1 MLDLRAATAYTV
13 CMRGEVERQGTML
26 TLVQPE
32 HRIPGDHPIRRIKG
46 LADAELQRLSRV
58 FERMYAA
65 RGRPSIPPERLL
77 KACLLIALYSVRSE
91 RQFCEQLQYNLLF
104 RWFLDLGWDEPSF
117 DASTFAKNK
126 DRLLEADVARRFF
139 EGIVAAA
146 KAARLLSAEHFT
158 VDGTLIEAWA
168 SLKSFRPREEQPG
181 DRPPPDDAGNPT
193 VNFHGEKRSNVT
205 HVSTTDPEAQLAR
218 KGPGK
223 EAKLCFSAHV
233 VMENRNGLCVALS
246 VADANPATERTEAV
260 RLLKTLRRRGFR
272 ATTVGGDKG
281 YDTQHFVTDVRALGI
296 APHVAQHITTHR
308 DSRIDARTTR
318 HAGYTVSQRC
328 RKRIEEIFGWGK
340 TIGGLRKS
348 RYRGRQ
354 RTGLWAYFVG
364 SAYNLLRMA
373 KLLPALAP
381 T

>member
-1 MLDLRAATAYTV
+1 MLDLRAATAYTAR
-13 CMRGEVERQGTML
+13 MRGEVERQRTML

-32 HRIPGDHPIRRIKG
+32 DRIPADHPIRRIKAV
-46 LADAELQRLSRV
+46 ADAELAHLSPV
-58 FERMYAA
+58 FEGMYAE

-104 RWFLDLGWDEPSF
+104 QWFLDLRWDEAGF
-117 DASTFAKNK
+117 DASTFAKNRE
-126 DRLLEADVARRFF
+126 RLLQAEVARRFF
-139 EGIVAAA
+139 EGVVAQA
-146 KAARLLSAEHFT
+146 KNARLLSAEHFT

-168 SLKSFRPREEQPG
+168 SLKSFRPRGEQPS
-181 DRPPPDDAGNPT
+181 DRPPPDDPGNPT
-193 VNFHGEKRSNVT
+193 VHFHGEKRSNAT

-260 RLLKTLRRRGFR
+260 RLLTGLRRRGFR
-272 ATTVGGDKG
+272 PTTAGGDKA
-281 YDTQHFVTDVRALGI
+281 YDTADYVRDLRALGV
-296 APHVAQHITTHR
+296 APHVAQNITTR
-308 DSRIDARTTR
+308 RGSQIDARTTR
-318 HAGYTVSQRC
+318 HAGYAISQRC

-340 TIGGLRKS
+340 TIGGLRKT
-348 RYRGRQ
+348 RYRGRK
-354 RTGLWAYFVG
+354 RTALWAYFVG
-364 SAYNLLRMA
+364 TAYNLLRMA
-373 KLLPALAP
+373 KLLPDLAP
-381 T
+381 A

>member
-1 MLDLRAATAYTV
+1 MAVATYTAR
-13 CMRGEVERQGTML
+13 MRGEVERQVGML

-32 HRIPGDHPIRRIKG
+32 QRIPADHPLRRIKA
-46 LADAELQRLSRV
+46 LADGELRQLSAV
-58 FERMYAA
+58 FERMYAE

-91 RQFCEQLQYNLLF
+91 RQFCEQLNYNLLF
-104 RWFLDLGWDEPSF
+104 RWFLDLGWDDPSF

-126 DRLLEADVARRFF
+126 QRLLAADVARRFF
-139 EGIVAAA
+139 DGIVRTA

-168 SLKSFRPREEQPG
+168 SLKSFRPRDEEPG
-181 DRPPPDDAGNPT
+181 DRPPPDDTGNPT
-193 VNFHGEKRSNVT
+193 VNFHGEKRSNAT

-218 KGPGK
+218 KGKGK
-223 EAKLCFSAHV
+223 EAKLSFSAHV
-233 VMENRNGLCVALS
+233 VMENRNGLCVAVS

-272 ATTVGGDKG
+272 PTTVGGDKA
-281 YDTQHFVTDVRALGI
+281 YDTEQFVEDVRALGI
-296 APHVAQHITTHR
+296 TPHVAQNITKYR
-308 DSRIDARTTR
+308 GSRIDTRTTR
-318 HAGYTVSQRC
+318 HAGYTVSQWC
-328 RKRIEEIFGWGK
+328 RKQVEEIFGWGK
-340 TIGGLRKS
+340 TIGGLRKT
-348 RYRGRQ
+348 RYRGRE

-373 KLLPALAP
+373 KLIPEAAV